1 MGYKYLNLEFLQNLI
16 PDMPEEITGL
26 LQLSVENINEI
37 VENLKKS
44 LEVNSWDTVNFYS
57 HQLKT
62 NFNILGMDGLAKEIQ
77 TVEHDAKVKENLETL
92 AERTNSVLLH
102 WNEALTEI
110 EMELSK

>member
-16 PDMPEEITGL
+16 PDMPEEIKGL

-44 LEVNSWDTVNFYS
+44 LECSNWDTLNFYS

-62 NFNILGMDGLAKEIQ
+62 NFNILGMDELAKEVQ
-77 TVEHDAKVKENLETL
+77 AVEHDAKVKENLESL
-92 AERTNSVLLH
+92 PERTDCVLMH
-102 WNEALTEI
+102 WNEALAEI
-110 EMELSK
+110 ELELSK